1 MSLVVSLVGIRNT
14 EGLFNDQA
22 SGLAEVLTAPH
33 TLCPTSLPPQIGQPG
48 DAQWA
53 LGMH

>member
-1 MSLVVSLVGIRNT
+1 MNLVVSLVGIRDA

-33 TLCPTSLPPQIGQPG
+33 TLCPTSLPPQIGTLG
-48 DAQWA
+48 DAQRA